1 VPHYTTLAEYGVA
14 HTHFFWEERSNAGIT
29 GTNWGKAGTANI
41 DKDGGGFTTATNTPG
56 EVGNGLYR
64 ITITATEMQAATV
77 TLFIEDSTNF
87 DEVVY
92 TFHTYGNASAYHGL
106 GIGAD
111 VTAIEDTAIATTA
124 AGYMPSDLRRIDGV
138 ALDTHDAGKTPADV
152 RMVDGVVLSTHS
164 AGLFPADVRAFAG
177 GTNAAFID
185 LIWDELKAGHVAAN
199 SMGRMLQDID
209 STITTLALDADLQ
222 SLITDVATI
231 DTVVDG
237 IAVQTTAIE
246 IDTGTTLPAEHALLA
261 TAANLATV
269 DTVVDGIAVQTTAI
283 EIDTGTTL
291 PAEHALLA
299 TAANLATVDTVV
311 DGIAVQTTA
320 IEIDTGTT
328 LPAEHA
334 LLATA
339 ANLATVDTVV
349 DGIAVQTTAIEIDT
363 STTLPAEHALL
374 ATAANLATVD
384 TVVDGI
390 AVQTTVIAAD
400 TTTDIPAQI
409 SALNNIST
417 AQVNTEVD
425 TALVDIGLD
434 HLVSAAVVGA
444 DVTDDSIIANMVSKS
459 ATPDWDTFN
468 NETDSLEA
476 AADSSGLS
484 SGLITAS
491 WGFDTSTV
499 AADPGAGDVRLD
511 SATPGSVTNIY
522 ISQTTDNSFDA
533 GFILNQLGVGDTI
546 QVAQADDGSAYV
558 TGTVGTKVDN
568 TGWWTIPITVTSS
581 GTLPG
586 NNKLCAVSFLFVTSA
601 GPTAAAIADAV
612 LTEAVGDHTGTAGSL
627 AEFVDAVLTD
637 TNATLP
643 ATLTTIEGKVDTVD
657 TVVDSIQTDTTL
669 ILANL
674 AAVDTVVD
682 LILVDTT
689 AILAATTSI
698 SSTTGLIPLIL
709 VKVL

>member
-1 VPHYTTLAEYGVA
+1 MPHYTTLAEYGVA

-231 DTVVDG
+231 
-237 IAVQTTAIE
+237 
-246 IDTGTTLPAEHALLA
+246 
-261 TAANLATV
+261 